1 MNLPKILSL
10 LPKHP
15 RKAYLDAI
23 VRKPWEY
30 GMYVACDI
38 FDGNEKTYRLIFL
51 DNIEQLIDFI
61 PSLLLSNLS
70 VLDIGINNNSI
81 DYTEIYNLYNK
92 FRKIQKL
99 TLGLIAELE
108 NDWGFINVLNAG
120 FISTFFNISLEI
132 ADYMKNNPKI
142 VDYDEFE
149 KTTGLNMSDYY
160 ILSGFIKMFDAM
172 PSKLPTEFLEYL
184 ASLNAQ

>member
-23 VRKPWEY
+23 GRKHWAY
-30 GMYVACDI
+30 GIFLACEI
-38 FDGNEKTYRLIFL
+38 YDGKESNHKLIFF
-51 DNIEQLIDFI
+51 DDVGQLIEFI

-70 VLDIGINNNSI
+70 VLDIGINNNSV
-81 DYTEIYNLYNK
+81 DYTEIYNLYIK
-92 FRKIQKL
+92 FRKIQNL
-99 TLGLIAELE
+99 TPDVIAELE
-108 NDWGFINVLNAG
+108 KDWGFINVLNVG
-120 FISTFFNISLEI
+120 FISTFFNISLDTV
-132 ADYMKNNPKI
+132 DYIKANPKI

-149 KTTGLNMSDYY
+149 KTGLNMSDYY
-160 ILSGFIKMFDAM
+160 ILSGFIKKFDVM
-172 PSKLPTEFLEYL
+172 PSELPAEFLEYL

>member
-23 VRKPWEY
+23 GRKPREY

-51 DNIEQLIDFI
+51 DNFEQLIDFI

-70 VLDIGINNNSI
+70 VLDIGINNNSV
-81 DYTEIYNLYNK
+81 DYKEIYDMYSKFTKLKNLSVEV
-92 FRKIQKL
+92 
-99 TLGLIAELE
+99 IAELE
-108 NDWGFINVLNAG
+108 KDFGYINVLNVG
-120 FISTFFNISLEI
+120 FISTFFDVSL
-132 ADYMKNNPKI
+132 ATVDYIKNNPKI
-142 VDYDEFE
+142 IDYDELAPL
-149 KTTGLNMSDYY
+149 GLNMSEYY
-160 ILSGFIKMFDAM
+160 ILSGFSKKFDAM
-172 PSKLPTEFLEYL
+172 PSELPAEFLDYL
-184 ASLNAQ
+184 ASLNTQ

>member
-23 VRKPWEY
+23 GRKPWAY
-30 GMYVACDI
+30 DIFLACEI
-38 FDGNEKTYRLIFL
+38 FDGNESNHRLIFF
-51 DNIEQLIDFI
+51 DDVKQLTDFI

-70 VLDIGINNNSI
+70 VLDVVINNNSV
-81 DYTEIYNLYNK
+81 DYTDIYNIYNK
-92 FRKIQKL
+92 YRKLK
-99 TLGLIAELE
+99 TLSLEVLAELE
-108 NDWGFINVLNAG
+108 NDWGFINVLNVS
-120 FISTFFNISLEI
+120 FISTFFNISLDTV
-132 ADYMKNNPKI
+132 DYIKANPKI

-149 KTTGLNMSDYY
+149 KTGLNMSDYY
-160 ILSGFIKMFDAM
+160 ILSGFIKKFDAM
-172 PSKLPTEFLEYL
+172 PSELPAEFLEYL

>member
-23 VRKPWEY
+23 GRKPREY

-51 DNIEQLIDFI
+51 DNFEQLIDFI

-70 VLDIGINNNSI
+70 VLDVVINNNSV
-81 DYTEIYNLYNK
+81 DYTDIYKIYNKY
-92 FRKIQKL
+92 RKLK
-99 TLGLIAELE
+99 TL
-108 NDWGFINVLNAG
+108 
-120 FISTFFNISLEI
+120 SLEVL
-132 ADYMKNNPKI
+132 AAYSGDI
-142 VDYDEFE
+142 VPV
-149 KTTGLNMSDYY
+149 
-160 ILSGFIKMFDAM
+160 IPVI
-172 PSKLPTEFLEYL
+172 
-184 ASLNAQ
+184 